1 VSADY
6 LDYNGG
12 SAGVAGSASDR
23 WSGFGDSSYAYD
35 YSDGFGEITVG
46 ELQENIRFWISNR
59 FKLDKNHFYLKNE
72 TFVSFEAHFYR
83 YFIFFS
89 SQI

>member
-1 VSADY
+1 MSADY

-46 ELQENIRFWISNR
+46 KLQRFIR
-59 FKLDKNHFYLKNE
+59 Y
-72 TFVSFEAHFYR
+72 
-83 YFIFFS
+83 
-89 SQI
+89 

>member
-1 VSADY
+1 MSADY

-46 ELQENIRFWISNR
+46 KLQRFIIYIY
-59 FKLDKNHFYLKNE
+59 FKFLIFW
-72 TFVSFEAHFYR
+72 R
-83 YFIFFS
+83 YFIDIFYSFLAK
-89 SQI
+89 I

>member
-1 VSADY
+1 MSADY

-23 WSGFGDSSYAYD
+23 WSGFGGSDYAYD

-46 ELQENIRFWISNR
+46 KLQRFIIYIY
-59 FKLDKNHFYLKNE
+59 FKFL
-72 TFVSFEAHFYR
+72 
-83 YFIFFS
+83 IF
-89 SQI
+89 

>member
-1 VSADY
+1 MSADY

-46 ELQENIRFWISNR
+46 KLQRFIRYWIFSR
-59 FKLDKNHFYLKNE
+59 FKLDKNE
-72 TFVSFEAHFYR
+72 TFESFEVHFYR
-83 YFIFFS
+83 YVIFFS
-89 SQI
+89 SQILSHIF